1 MSKNY
6 YTDYT
11 QDGYPIKELK
21 SEYGN
26 PPHLICDICNDDG
39 KCLNNEK
46 NPKYENDM
54 FGNGDIYDCVNYLEK
69 KNNTQG
75 KFIRGYIKNIQEKK
89 TEPKKGFNE
98 WSLKH

>member
-1 MSKNY
+1 MK
-6 YTDYT
+6 
-11 QDGYPIKELK
+11 QL
-21 SEYGN
+21 N
-26 PPHLICDICNDDG
+26 PPHIICDICNDDG

-75 KFIRGYIKNIQEKK
+75 EFMRGYIKNLVVVILIFIPTYLPTTME
-89 TEPKKGFNE
+89 FIY
-98 WSLKH
+98 